1 MTQNIEDGEGLENVG
16 SGTRR
21 ASIIDSVT
29 LSVRRSSLGQGI
41 VEAAS
46 KLKEAGSKL
55 SEVTESIFSG
65 ETIKQWVD
73 FIKLLTNIATILST
87 FGLCWVVFYIKS
99 DLLVASIFENLIM
112 FESES
117 KTSTRAFGL
126 LVNLIAGG
134 AVLQIIK
141 MNLEEKTAGTAE
153 DAEKSQSFFKKITY
167 YLFSYFT
174 IAAYITA
181 LVIIVFLVG
190 KHKNF
195 QALVQGGT
203 SVGRD
208 TGGKIIEVMNEYPE
222 IDCDADLGVVLCKIR
237 YQVSD
242 PLKLATCET
251 KCAILALETKY
262 ECCGLGG
269 HNETIGGTAV
279 SATCKS
285 RYPDDAGGRID
296 RSVDYGDFD
305 TVGAEGISPNGISNT
320 MYEWGRQI
328 AIGQQG
334 KERQQRETVL
344 ARSVDMHCVPGT
356 KHCTCDPYLNELGF
370 STIWL
375 LAGLS
380 FVNIL
385 ILVMR
390 NVFEACCGKK
400 KKANE
405 EEDKKQ

>member
-21 ASIIDSVT
+21 GSVIESIN
-29 LSVRRSSLGQGI
+29 LSVRRSSIGQGL

-55 SEVTESIFSG
+55 SEVTESVFSG

-112 FESES
+112 FESDS
-117 KTSTRAFGL
+117 KASTRAFGI

-134 AVLQIIK
+134 AVLQIVK
-141 MNLEEKTAGTAE
+141 MNLEEKTAGTSE
-153 DAEKSQSFFKKITY
+153 DAEKSKSFFKKITY

-181 LVIIVFLVG
+181 LVIIVFLIG

-195 QALVQGGT
+195 QALAEGGT
-203 SVGRD
+203 SVNSDDGAQ
-208 TGGKIIEVMNEYPE
+208 IIKVLNDNSE

-237 YQVSD
+237 YQLSD
-242 PLKLATCET
+242 PSKLATCET

-262 ECCGLGG
+262 QCCGLGG
-269 HNETIGGTAV
+269 NNNTISGTAV
-279 SATCKS
+279 SEACRNKYS
-285 RYPDDAGGRID
+285 ADESGRIG
-296 RSVDYGDFD
+296 RSVDYDDYD

-320 MYEWGRQI
+320 MYEWSRQI
-328 AIGQQG
+328 AIGRHE
-334 KERQQRETVL
+334 KDRQQREAVL
-344 ARSVDMHCVPGT
+344 ARSVDLPCVPGET
-356 KHCTCDPYLNELGF
+356 HCTCDPYLNDLGF

-375 LAGLS
+375 LGGLS
-380 FVNIL
+380 LGNIL

-390 NVFEACCGKK
+390 NVFEACFGKK

-405 EEDKKQ
+405 EEDKK

>member
-1 MTQNIEDGEGLENVG
+1 
-16 SGTRR
+16 
-21 ASIIDSVT
+21 
-29 LSVRRSSLGQGI
+29 
-41 VEAAS
+41 
-46 KLKEAGSKL
+46 
-55 SEVTESIFSG
+55 
-65 ETIKQWVD
+65 
-73 FIKLLTNIATILST
+73 
-87 FGLCWVVFYIKS
+87 
-99 DLLVASIFENLIM
+99 M
-112 FESES
+112 FESDS
-117 KTSTRAFGL
+117 KASTRAFAL

-153 DAEKSQSFFKKITY
+153 DAEKSKSFFKKITY

-181 LVIIVFLVG
+181 LVIIVFLIG

-195 QALVQGGT
+195 QALAEGGT
-203 SVGRD
+203 SVNRD
-208 TGGKIIEVMNEYPE
+208 TGDQIIKVMNDNPE
-222 IDCDADLGVVLCKIR
+222 IDCDADLGVVLCKIK
-237 YQVSD
+237 YHLSD

-269 HNETIGGTAV
+269 FNETIRGTAV
-279 SATCKS
+279 STVCKNRYAT
-285 RYPDDAGGRID
+285 DTGGRID
-296 RSVDYGDFD
+296 RSVDYGVYD
-305 TVGAEGISPNGISNT
+305 TVGTEVISPNGISNT
-320 MYEWGRQI
+320 FYDWGRQI
-328 AIGQQG
+328 AVGQQE
-334 KERQQRETVL
+334 KERQQREIVL
-344 ARSVDMHCVPGT
+344 ARSANLYCEPGT

-375 LAGLS
+375 LGGLS
-380 FVNIL
+380 LGNIL

-405 EEDKKQ
+405 EEDKK